1 MIKLSIYEIHCKHVI
16 HNQCQQFTISQ
27 QPCAYTKQGIHD
39 QNNFIAGA
47 WCAEHTESV
56 TNNQEQY
63 VQIDLKLPIKIA
75 KVGTQG
81 QASLISNN
89 WVTFFKFNHSE
100 DGRTWK
106 QYNQVSV
113 MHGK

>member
-1 MIKLSIYEIHCKHVI
+1 MIS
-16 HNQCQQFTISQ
+16 
-27 QPCAYTKQGIHD
+27 
-39 QNNFIAGA
+39 GA

-56 TNNQEQY
+56 SNNREQY
-63 VQIDLKLPIKIA
+63 IQIDLKLPIKIA

-89 WVTFFKFNHSE
+89 WVSFYKLNYSE

-113 MHGK
+113 N